1 MAKQI
6 INVGTVKNDGSG
18 DSLREGAQKINDNF
32 SELYTALGAT
42 TGTLSIV
49 SKLTAGD
56 GITVS
61 SSTGDILVRSKIATT
76 NILGG
81 IKVGE
86 NLTIDNDGVLSANP
100 GSYTLPV
107 AQAGT
112 LGGIKI
118 GNTLTISETGV
129 VNVSGGLYQLPTAT
143 SSVLGGIKVGARL
156 TITNGVLSA
165 DVQTVPVATDSISG
179 TVKIDNSS
187 ITINGSGVISAHYT
201 LPTASTSVLGG
212 VKVDGTTIT
221 IANGVIS
228 SASLSS
234 TDRLVSGDYTLLL
247 NTNSDLTV
255 PGTIKSAGGTSYIDI
270 YDSNVILQSS
280 QGFTWQFDPSGIIRT
295 GNTFTKTSISNIT
308 TTPEIVWTATEDFVS
323 GVKLQIQVEANEV
336 GDSTGWHSQVCEA
349 IIASRGYAST
359 YGGPGGEP
367 VMTVYGVTHTS
378 TVPLVTFTVQRN
390 PTTKKIE
397 VVGTVTAAATAADL
411 RIYSVE
417 TSTRD

>member
-61 SSTGDILVRSKIATT
+61 SSTGDILVRSKIAST

-187 ITINGSGVISAHYT
+187 ITINGSGVISSN
-201 LPTASTSVLGG
+201 LPTASTTVKGG
-212 VKVDGTTIT
+212 VKVDGVTIV
-221 IANGVIS
+221 ADGNGV
-228 SASLSS
+228 
-234 TDRLVSGDYTLLL
+234 
-247 NTNSDLTV
+247 LT
-255 PGTIKSAGGTSYIDI
+255 TT
-270 YDSNVILQSS
+270 
-280 QGFTWQFDPSGIIRT
+280 GFTNLGINIDGGYQLTPPQGNNVGPAST
-295 GNTFTKTSISNIT
+295 GVIYT
-308 TTPEIVWTATEDFVS
+308 TANSPNV
-323 GVKLQIQVEANEV
+323 VKLILKANMGSDYQACEMLV
-336 GDSTGWHSQVCEA
+336 VRNSTGSVVHD
-349 IIASRGYAST
+349 
-359 YGGPGGEP
+359 
-367 VMTVYGVTHTS
+367 TVYGVIHT
-378 TVPLVTFTVQRN
+378 TVSPFVTYDSQWNALTS
-390 PTTKKIE
+390 KIE
-397 VVGTVTAAATAADL
+397 ITATNLDPTNGVWIESMVIEVL
-411 RIYSVE
+411 NW
-417 TSTRD
+417 D